1 MAGGYDSANSTNNT
15 IHEHL
20 VGWTATSRDRGT
32 LDIIWSSCVTIFL
45 CSWVSTFPNTG
56 SPKDKWYHSLYD
68 KFSLALISILGP
80 DCLFRIAY
88 GQFSSTRRS
97 VKVRR
102 KIDDRSSK
110 ERQLTVLN
118 RSRSAETNIFAK
130 ARNGPTLTLSSPTW
144 VASISPVPTSLTAF
158 PSMPNNCTT

>member
-1 MAGGYDSANSTNNT
+1 MAGGYGSANTTNST

-56 SPKDKWYHSLYD
+56 SPKDNWYHSLYD

-80 DCLFRIAY
+80 DFLFGIAY
-88 GQFSSTRRS
+88 G
-97 VKVRR
+97 
-102 KIDDRSSK
+102 
-110 ERQLTVLN
+110 
-118 RSRSAETNIFAK
+118 
-130 ARNGPTLTLSSPTW
+130 
-144 VASISPVPTSLTAF
+144 
-158 PSMPNNCTT
+158 